1 MRLGPKIFLVSALAI
16 VALSS
21 SVGWSLLTV
30 KRLVSVNQEIT
41 TRSMPALRLQGELR
55 ETLHGLVRL
64 ETRALVLADRDY
76 ARAWTERATRMT
88 DDLREVAGYL
98 ETPDERAAHAAV
110 RAAFDDYRA
119 HVEEEQRL
127 VTEARASAAL
137 RLAEGPARDAT
148 QRAETALAAMT
159 AATEAALVHSQARAR
174 ELEAWTWHAV
184 ALAASAWLAFRMTR
198 SLRRL
203 SAATSALATGTWTGP
218 LAMPDRDEIGELSRS
233 FDVMAERLRQVDH
246 LKEEFFSHV
255 SHDLRNPLAAIRLAA
270 ETLQERARHTVDAR
284 GLRLAQLIDGSATRM
299 LGMVN
304 QILDFT
310 RLRALSLPIE
320 TRPVDALG
328 AVTRAMDEL
337 RPVAEAKHIRLTLA
351 AEGNDFTV
359 LGEEG
364 SLVRVV
370 INLLGNAVNFTAP
383 EGSVTLRLAEAGD
396 RLELQVRDTGV
407 GIPAEALASIF
418 EPYRQAHGSRQGS
431 GLGLAVVK
439 GLVEAHH
446 GRVSVDSAPG
456 QGSCFTIDLP
466 KARSAA

>member
-21 SVGWSLLTV
+21 SAGWSLLTV
-30 KRLVSVNQEIT
+30 KRLVSVNQDIA
-41 TRSMPALRLQGELR
+41 TRSVPALRLQGALR

-76 ARAWTERATRMT
+76 ARAWSERAARMT
-88 DDLREVAGYL
+88 GELDEVARYL
-98 ETPDERAAHAAV
+98 ETPEERAAHAAV

-119 HVEEEQRL
+119 HVEEERRL
-127 VTEARASAAL
+127 VASARSAAAL

-148 QRAETALAAMT
+148 QRVAL
-159 AATEAALVHSQARAR
+159 
-174 ELEAWTWHAV
+174 
-184 ALAASAWLAFRMTR
+184 ALAASAWLTFRLTR

-203 SAATSALATGTWTGP
+203 SAATAALVSGTWTGP
-218 LAMPDRDEIGELSRS
+218 LAMPDRDEIGEVSRS
-233 FDVMAERLRQVDH
+233 FDLMAERLRQVDR

-255 SHDLRNPLAAIRLAA
+255 SHDLRNPLSAIRLAS
-270 ETLQERARHTVDAR
+270 ETLEERARRAVDPR
-284 GLRLAQLIDGSATRM
+284 GLRLAQLIDASAARM

-310 RLRALSLPIE
+310 RLRALAMPLD

-337 RPVAEAKHIRLTLA
+337 RPVAEAKRIRLTLA
-351 AEGNDFTV
+351 AEGSDFTV

-383 EGSVTLRLAEAGD
+383 DGSVTLRLAEAGD
-396 RLELQVRDTGV
+396 HLELQVRDTGV

-418 EPYRQAHGSRQGS
+418 EPYRQVHGRRQGS

-446 GRVSVDSAPG
+446 GTVSVDSAPG
-456 QGSCFTIDLP
+456 RGSCFTIELP
-466 KARSAA
+466 K